1 MLYFLKVIIKELNK
15 TECTLKGLEIDCKQS
30 YWCIRVFLHKR
41 EFIAI

>member
-15 TECTLKGLEIDCKQS
+15 IECVLKGLEIDCKQS
-30 YWCIRVFLHKR
+30 YWRIRVFLHKR

>member
-15 TECTLKGLEIDCKQS
+15 AECALKGLEIDYKQS
-30 YWCIRVFLHKR
+30 YWCIRVLSHKR